1 MSSVFCVCC
10 SEPVFQL
17 GDVGAGARNEC
28 HCNEECDV
36 RGDLGDILLVER
48 DY

>member
-1 MSSVFCVCC
+1 MSSVLYVCC

-28 HCNEECDV
+28 HRNEECDI
-36 RGDLGDILLVER
+36 RGVLSDILLVER